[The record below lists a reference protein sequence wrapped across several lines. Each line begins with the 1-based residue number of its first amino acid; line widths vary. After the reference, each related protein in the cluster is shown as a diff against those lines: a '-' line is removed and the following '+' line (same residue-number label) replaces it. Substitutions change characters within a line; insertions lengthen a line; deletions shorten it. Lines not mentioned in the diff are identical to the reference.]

1 MDRFSFFFAFYGL
14 LLGLAV
20 AELLSGF
27 ARLVR
32 ARALRKLEARTT
44 LAALFTF
51 LAICATWIDAFGR
64 FENVSLDFAGLW
76 GPIVTGTA
84 YFLAATV
91 IFPTDEQEFE
101 RLGDYFAQRQRFIAA
116 MLLVAETCVNIS
128 FIDYYAYSFH
138 QRPAAFWLVLVPFN
152 LTINAIFIGL
162 LVTNARR
169 ATTLLL
175 AAQVALFALIYWSRG
190 WLTAFAERQFGGP

>member
-20 AELLSGF
+20 AELLSGL

-32 ARALRKLEARTT
+32 ARALRKLEPRTT

-76 GPIVTGTA
+76 GPILTGTA

-91 IFPTDEQEFE
+91 IFPTDEEEFN

-116 MLLVAETCVNIS
+116 MLLLAETCVNIS
-128 FIDYYAYSFH
+128 FLDYYADSFRNH
-138 QRPAAFWLVLVPFN
+138 PAVFWLVLVPIN
-152 LTINAIFIGL
+152 GAINAIFIGL
-162 LVTNARR
+162 LVTKDRL
-169 ATTLLL
+169 TTTILL

-190 WLTAFAERQFGGP
+190 SLTAFVERQFGNP